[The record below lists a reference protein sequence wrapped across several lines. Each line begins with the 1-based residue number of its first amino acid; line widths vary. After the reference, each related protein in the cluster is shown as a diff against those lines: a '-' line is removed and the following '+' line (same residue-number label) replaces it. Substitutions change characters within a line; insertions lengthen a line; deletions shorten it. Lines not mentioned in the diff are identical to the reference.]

1 MSSNDLR
8 SSLRSIRQNLCG
20 MIGDT
25 MLGWAVYWYIR
36 ADDRDTAQ
44 FVNATVQQQWKRG
57 KWDERKVR
65 EL

>member
-8 SSLRSIRQNLCG
+8 SSMRSIRQHLCG

-25 MLGWAVYWYIR
+25 LLGWAVSWYIR
-36 ADDRDTAQ
+36 ADDRDTAR
-44 FVNATVQQQWKRG
+44 FVNDTIQRQWKRG
-57 KWDERKVR
+57 EWDERKVR